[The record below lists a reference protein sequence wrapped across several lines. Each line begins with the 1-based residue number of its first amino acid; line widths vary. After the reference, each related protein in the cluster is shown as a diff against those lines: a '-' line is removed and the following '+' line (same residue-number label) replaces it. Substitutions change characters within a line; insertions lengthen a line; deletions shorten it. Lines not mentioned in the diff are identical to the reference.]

1 MYRKFIPALFA
12 LIFAAAPT
20 RAQQFFA
27 GVDFATRF
35 DNREYSGTRFADDSR
50 TFFGARL
57 TPQAGLRWDKRN
69 SLVVAVDL
77 LQEMG
82 DASNFLTEVKPQI
95 YYRFESKRVR
105 AAAGIFTRDLLRGD
119 YGEAFFDRSYLFYHN
134 RIQGLMG
141 SYRGKTGFVE
151 LSLDWLGKQSVGVRE
166 QFRILSAGRYDRGGV
181 FYGGYALSL
190 QHFAK
195 TSEPAEGEGVVDDIL
210 VNPFVGVRFSALF
223 DFDLRLGYLQALER
237 DRIAENGWETPKGG
251 QFTFRMSWKGL
262 SLEDEL
268 YVGENPMPLYAK
280 YGSALYTGNVF
291 YRTGSERLYNR
302 TQIGYS
308 RRFFRRTLGVKAALR
323 FECDGRNIG
332 TSQVVEIDVRLHKN
346 FKRKN

>member
-1 MYRKFIPALFA
+1 MYRKFIPTLFA
-12 LIFAAAPT
+12 LLLAATAT
-20 RAQQFFA
+20 KAQQVFA
-27 GVDFATRF
+27 EIGFATRF

-57 TPQAGLRWDKRN
+57 TPQIGLRWDRKN
-69 SLVVAVDL
+69 SLVLGADL
-77 LQEMG
+77 FQDFG
-82 DASNFLTEVKPQI
+82 DEDCLTDAAPLI
-95 YYRFESKRVR
+95 YYRFETKKVR
-105 AAAGIFTRDLLRGD
+105 AAAGIFSRELLRGD

-151 LSLDWLGKQSVGVRE
+151 LTLDWIGKQSDGVRE
-166 QFRILSAGRYDRGGV
+166 QFRILSAGRYDKGGG

-195 TSEPAEGEGVVDDIL
+195 TSNPDEGEGVVDDIL
-210 VNPFVGVRFSALF
+210 VNPFVGVRFRALF
-223 DFDLRLGYLQALER
+223 DFDIRLGYLQGLGR

-251 QFTFRMSWKGL
+251 MLTFRMSWKGL

-268 YVGENPMPLYAK
+268 YVGQNTMPLYAK
-280 YGSALYTGNVF
+280 YGPALYCGNAF
-291 YRTGSERLYNR
+291 FRTASEHLYNR
-302 TQIGYS
+302 TEIGYG

-323 FECDGRNIG
+323 FECDGKGVG
-332 TSQVVEIDVRLHKN
+332 TSQVVEIDVRLHKH